1 LENTFVLQGEL
12 LGTLMLKKAV
22 KNQMKIEK
30 KLIALSTI
38 AIMVGIAS
46 MLPLVFLMSA
56 KAETTD
62 EPWFSVTVPYAY
74 FEAGNGSLK
83 TTFGSTLT
91 TPKSNVNES
100 DMQYYRTMVV
110 LNYTF
115 NVNLKEELDDRVECY
130 QIEVEADKALVMN
143 GTFYLGT
150 YGAAIQTQDIL
161 DPNNFYFN
169 RSNWFDTNNWYEA
182 SSVADV
188 GGGVYSPHNITLTSQ
203 LSPEGSAGEGTI
215 SHSSSS
221 AIAAKIME
229 ANILTI
235 TVRRL
240 GWVTFTSNSTT
251 AILAN
256 EVIAQVHLEKFGN
269 GLLYNNNFIPA
280 DKLSQID
287 LYDPVTMDPNTGL
300 YSPKVKP

>member
-1 LENTFVLQGEL
+1 
-12 LGTLMLKKAV
+12 
-22 KNQMKIEK
+22 MKIEK
-30 KLIALSTI
+30 KLIAFSIL
-38 AIMVGIAS
+38 AIIIGVTS
-46 MLPLVFLMSA
+46 VVPLLFLMPA
-56 KAETTD
+56 KAETQPK
-62 EPWFSVTVPYAY
+62 PWFSIDVPYAY

-83 TTFGSTLT
+83 AAFGSDVT

-110 LNYTF
+110 LNYTY

-130 QIEVEADKALVMN
+130 QIEVESDKAIVMN

-150 YGAAIQTQDIL
+150 YGATIQTQDIL

-182 SSVADV
+182 SVAGV

-203 LSPEGSAGEGTI
+203 LFPEGSSGEGTI
-215 SHSSSS
+215 GHSSSS
-221 AIAAKIME
+221 SIAAKIME
-229 ANILTI
+229 ANIFTI

-287 LYDPVTMDPNTGL
+287 LYDPVTMDPTTGL

>member
-1 LENTFVLQGEL
+1 
-12 LGTLMLKKAV
+12 
-22 KNQMKIEK
+22 MKIEK
-30 KLIALSTI
+30 KLVACSILALLIGVSS
-38 AIMVGIAS
+38 VV
-46 MLPLVFLMSA
+46 PLLFLMSV
-56 KAETTD
+56 KAETTN
-62 EPWFSVTVPYAY
+62 EPWFNVTVPYAY

-83 TTFGSTLT
+83 MTFGSNLT

-110 LNYTF
+110 LNYTY

-130 QIEVEADKALVMN
+130 LIEVKSDKALVMN

-150 YGAAIQTQDIL
+150 YGAAIQTQGIL

-169 RSNWFDTNNWYEA
+169 RSNWFDTNNWLDA
-182 SSVADV
+182 SIADV
-188 GGGVYSPHNITLTSQ
+188 GGGVYSPHNITFTSQ
-203 LSPEGSAGEGTI
+203 LSPEGSGGEGTI
-215 SHSSSS
+215 GHSSSS
-221 AIAAKIME
+221 AIAAKILE
-229 ANILTI
+229 ANTLTI

-251 AILAN
+251 AILSN
-256 EVIAQVHLEKFGN
+256 EVVAQVHLEKFGN

-287 LYDPVTMDPNTGL
+287 FYDPVTMDPNTGL